1 MTPVANSAQQKPQGN
16 KRTLIAAAAL
26 FLMLSIATGFLGG
39 YYGSLLRSST
49 PATVEQAKKQ
59 VIDQSTLIGDLAKK
73 VGPSVVSIEV
83 TGTRTTTDFFYGT
96 RQGVTQSAG
105 TGFFVSADGY
115 VLTNRHVIPEGTTK
129 VALTMSDGTKLSDV
143 SVVGRTKADDPLDV
157 AFLKVNDKNKKF
169 APVILGDSN
178 QMEVGNMVVAIGNA
192 LGQFQNTVTSGI
204 VSGFGRDLQASGD
217 QGSVETLQ
225 NLIQTDA
232 AINQGNSGGPLVNV
246 NGEVIGINTAIAG
259 DGAQNIGFA
268 IPINDVKSIIDSVL
282 SQGKIQRPYLG
293 VRYIQLNQ
301 DIAAQ
306 LNLEQ
311 TEGAFINGTSNQS
324 AIVPS
329 SPAEKA
335 GIKDKDIIVEIN
347 GKKLTSK
354 NSLSAVINQQKIGDK
369 ITLKVIRDNKTINL
383 NATLE
388 AMP

>member
-1 MTPVANSAQQKPQGN
+1 MTPAVNSAQQKPQGN
-16 KRTLIAAAAL
+16 KRTLIAGGAL

-39 YYGSLLRSST
+39 YYGSLLRNST

-306 LNLEQ
+306 LKLEQ
-311 TEGAFINGTSNQS
+311 TEGAYINGTSNQS

>member
-1 MTPVANSAQQKPQGN
+1 MTPAVNSAQQKPQGN
-16 KRTLIAAAAL
+16 KRTLIAGAAL
-26 FLMLSIATGFLGG
+26 FLMLSIAAGFLGG

-311 TEGAFINGTSNQS
+311 TEGAYINGTSNQS

-335 GIKDKDIIVEIN
+335 GIKDKDIIIEIN